1 MAQHIII
8 AEPSYL
14 MKRGISAV
22 ISDIVQAEVIFMDEL
37 QELNHYLETNPVN
50 LVFIDVQLLREK
62 NERELF
68 FQLQSDA
75 SYIALI
81 SDPQEEVRF
90 RKKFTEVLSR
100 NAPKETIIPLL
111 EKILRDTSL
120 QNKKKSDLL
129 SERETEV
136 LKQVARGYTNQQIAE
151 RLFISKH
158 TVISHRKN
166 ITSKLGIKTVSGLT
180 VYAVLNNLIPKDQI
194 E

>member
-1 MAQHIII
+1 MAMRIII

-22 ISDIVQAEVIFMDEL
+22 ISDILQAEVIFMDEL
-37 QELNHYLETNPVN
+37 RELNHYLETNPVACV
-50 LVFIDVQLLREK
+50 LIDEKLLSDKAETD
-62 NERELF
+62 LF

-75 SYIALI
+75 RYVLLTGNHGALPI
-81 SDPQEEVRF
+81 RKRF
-90 RKKFTEVLSR
+90 S
-100 NAPKETIIPLL
+100 ETIERDASKDKVMPLL
-111 EKILRDTSL
+111 EKVL
-120 QNKKKSDLL
+120 QAYSNTGRGNSAIL

-136 LKQVARGYTNQQIAE
+136 LKQVAMGYTNQQIAR

-166 ITSKLGIKTVSGLT
+166 ITAKLGIKTVSGLT

>member
-111 EKILRDTSL
+111 EKILRDT
-120 QNKKKSDLL
+120 
-129 SERETEV
+129 
-136 LKQVARGYTNQQIAE
+136 
-151 RLFISKH
+151 
-158 TVISHRKN
+158 
-166 ITSKLGIKTVSGLT
+166 
-180 VYAVLNNLIPKDQI
+180 
-194 E
+194 